1 MSGLLGGEF
10 YYVDDD
16 AHIQGPFD
24 AVRMGKWFR
33 KGYLR
38 SQLLLRCRRDAD
50 GREESLTPLLAEG
63 GLVLSEGAAVA
74 VAERQARERE
84 RAAET
89 IGESALAVVPGEWVT
104 MRYAVTA
111 VHGRGGEYACPFVS
125 KKEAATKMEG
135 RRPKKEEGRGA
146 SVAGRA
152 HDRTPT
158 EDLARR
164 LLTRSISADTDEST
178 PSSVQS
184 GTVSVI
190 MPDGSRGGSSN
201 NELNNANLDLESIRE
216 KISEEIT
223 RDADMQL
230 RSHILQEQ
238 LQIALCKL
246 ELESL
251 HAVRQS
257 LSEDNSA
264 ITQLSTLEE
273 DVKADESAG
282 ARKEERVRGLGW
294 STDHTMSTLTEVL
307 DGRLQSFQGM
317 CAEVSQL
324 EARALQIKA
333 TMNMEDEK
341 RVSRIE

>member
-1 MSGLLGGEF
+1 M
-10 YYVDDD
+10 
-16 AHIQGPFD
+16 
-24 AVRMGKWFR
+24 
-33 KGYLR
+33 
-38 SQLLLRCRRDAD
+38 
-50 GREESLTPLLAEG
+50 
-63 GLVLSEGAAVA
+63 
-74 VAERQARERE
+74 
-84 RAAET
+84 
-89 IGESALAVVPGEWVT
+89 
-104 MRYAVTA
+104 
-111 VHGRGGEYACPFVS
+111 
-125 KKEAATKMEG
+125 
-135 RRPKKEEGRGA
+135 
-146 SVAGRA
+146 
-152 HDRTPT
+152 PT
-158 EDLARR
+158 EDLARS

-178 PSSVQS
+178 PSSVRS
-184 GTVSVI
+184 GMVSVI

-333 TMNMEDEK
+333 TMNMEDAK